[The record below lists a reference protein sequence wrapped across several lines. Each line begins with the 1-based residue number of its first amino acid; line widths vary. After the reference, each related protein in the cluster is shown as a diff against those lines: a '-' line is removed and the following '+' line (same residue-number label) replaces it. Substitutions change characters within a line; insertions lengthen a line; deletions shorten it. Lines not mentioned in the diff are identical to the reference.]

1 MVSLRYTSIAVVAFF
16 ACTVQLASAE
26 SVQVG
31 TRLSK
36 NKIHKE
42 IRSIVI
48 NTKWDKVWP
57 LLVDFGNI
65 ASWYSAFKSSKSLN
79 GGDNQ
84 VGTIREIIRASNG
97 QTVQEELI
105 YRNDSAFELA
115 YTHIKNG
122 PARETINQVKLEP
135 LNSTSQCF
143 VSWSSIFRTKDGQEG
158 SEVSL
163 FFSRAFDK
171 VLADLKQAS
180 ER

>member
-1 MVSLRYTSIAVVAFF
+1 MVFLRYTSIAVVAFF
-16 ACTVQLASAE
+16 TCTAQPAFAE
-26 SVQVG
+26 SVQVDS
-31 TRLSK
+31 RSSK
-36 NKIHKE
+36 NIIHKE

-48 NTKWDKVWP
+48 NAKCDKVWP

-84 VGTIREIIRASNG
+84 VGTIREIIRSSNG

-105 YRNDSAFELA
+105 YRNDSNFELA

-171 VLADLKQAS
+171 VLADLKHAS